1 MIILCFLL
9 TVSTAFEY
17 KLEQDTK
24 YKDKLT
30 GGKCENI
37 SQMLEASGMQYSR
50 NQSVDYTPVVLRTT
64 TSTTST
70 TTEENVIEEL
80 APENTL
86 YDYIDGQRMTRQ
98 TPDYNRSTVD
108 IEERLNSCQVVRH
121 LKKIQSFTES

>member
-37 SQMLEASGMQYSR
+37 SQMLEATGMQYYR
-50 NQSVDYTPVVLRTT
+50 NRTADFAPGPLRAP
-64 TSTTST
+64 TST
-70 TTEENVIEEL
+70 TTTTTEVNVIEEL
-80 APENTL
+80 ATDNIF
-86 YDYIDGQRMTRQ
+86 YDINDGQRMTRQ
-98 TPDYNRSTVD
+98 ASDFNGSAVD
-108 IEERLNSCQVVRH
+108 IEERLNSCQVVR
-121 LKKIQSFTES
+121 LPAQN

>member
-1 MIILCFLL
+1 ML

-37 SQMLEASGMQYSR
+37 SQILEASGMQYSR
-50 NQSVDYTPVVLRTT
+50 DQSVDFAPTAKTT

-80 APENTL
+80 ATDSAF
-86 YDYIDGQRMTRQ
+86 YDYIDGHRFTRQ
-98 TPDYNRSTVD
+98 ASDFNRSTVD

-121 LKKIQSFTES
+121 QSIPHLY

>member
-1 MIILCFLL
+1 ML

-30 GGKCENI
+30 GGNCENI
-37 SQMLEASGMQYSR
+37 SQMLEATGMQYSR
-50 NQSVDYTPVVLRTT
+50 NQSVDVAQGVLKTT

-80 APENTL
+80 ATDSAF

-98 TPDYNRSTVD
+98 ATEYNRSTVD

-121 LKKIQSFTES
+121 QTKPQFL

>member
-17 KLEQDTK
+17 KLEQETK

-30 GGKCENI
+30 GGKCENMRQI
-37 SQMLEASGMQYSR
+37 LEASGMQYSR
-50 NQSVDYTPVVLRTT
+50 NQSVDFAPAALKAP

-80 APENTL
+80 AADNTF
-86 YDYIDGQRMTRQ
+86 YDYIDGQRMTRHAS
-98 TPDYNRSTVD
+98 DYNGSTVD

-121 LKKIQSFTES
+121 QIKPHS